1 MAEIPPAPMRIM
13 LNCYEQQLLAAR
25 RLARYR
31 IKKRVAEGINPQDPD
46 PSIQRQKYVKQVAE
60 ELYTSLLLTGSD
72 NPMVENI
79 RKELSVRL
87 KKEVE
92 FTYPPGGKLRIIA
105 RDAQG
110 ARPLTEEEAQIAK
123 QMLWRITSQ
132 TIDKSMWKKPPAN
145 ES

>member
-31 IKKRVAEGINPQDPD
+31 IKKRVAEGMNPQDPD
-46 PSIQRQKYVKQVAE
+46 PSVQRQKYVKQVAE

-79 RKELSVRL
+79 RKELSIRL

-105 RDAQG
+105 RDEKG
-110 ARPLTEEEAQIAK
+110 ARPLTAEEAQIAK

-132 TIDKSMWKKPPAN
+132 TIDQSMWKKPPAN